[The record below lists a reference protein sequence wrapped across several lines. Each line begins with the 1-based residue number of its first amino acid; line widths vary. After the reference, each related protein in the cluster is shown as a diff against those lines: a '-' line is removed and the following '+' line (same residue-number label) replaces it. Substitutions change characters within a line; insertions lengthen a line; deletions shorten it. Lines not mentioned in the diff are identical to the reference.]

1 MSKIFTLDSMR
12 EEADRT
18 FGAPVEIGL
27 RDGSTVPLAN
37 YLRLPQKVREEI
49 SEKLD
54 LINSIHEK
62 DAEETTPA
70 DHHQSADA
78 VFRILELG
86 ARDQAKRL
94 LADLDGDLGLAS
106 IVLNTWLEH
115 TQVGEA
121 DSSES

>member
-1 MSKIFTLDSMR
+1 MGKVFTLDSMR

-27 RDGSTVPLAN
+27 SDGTTVPLAN
-37 YLRLPQKVREEI
+37 YLRLPQKIREEI
-49 SEKLD
+49 SANLD
-54 LINSIHEK
+54 LINSTYENE
-62 DAEETTPA
+62 DATAA
-70 DHHQSADA
+70 DQNTATDA

-86 ARDQAKRL
+86 ARQHAQRL
-94 LADLDGDLGLAS
+94 LADIDGDLGIATV
-106 IVLNTWLEH
+106 VLNTWMEH